1 MELYRWYILKYG
13 AYALLAVALFRLQS
27 IPGLLEIGGVRPL
40 PVAALAILVATME
53 RELPGVLFCIFC
65 GYLCDLY
72 SVAPM
77 GIYMLLF
84 TILAGRRADH
94 PQLFTTQLTHYYGGG
109 ADCGIF
115 LPAGTVFVPVP
126 AGGGDGRGPGAAAVR
141 SAPCRLFGGAG
152 GAAVLPGAGAAPHGG
167 GAHRYPIVT
176 MR

>member
-77 GIYMLLF
+77 GFYMLLF
-84 TILAGRRADH
+84 TILGLAAGLIIRNYLQPSLPLWRR
-94 PQLFTTQLTHYYGGG
+94 
-109 ADCGIF
+109 C
-115 LPAGTVFVPVP
+115 
-126 AGGGDGRGPGAAAVR
+126 
-141 SAPCRLFGGAG
+141 
-152 GAAVLPGAGAAPHGG
+152 
-167 GAHRYPIVT
+167 
-176 MR
+176 

>member
-77 GIYMLLF
+77 GFYMLFL
-84 TILAGRRADH
+84 TILGLAAGLIIRNYLQSSL
-94 PQLFTTQLTHYYGGG
+94 P
-109 ADCGIF
+109 IF
-115 LPAGTVFVPVP
+115 LSAGAVFIPVP